1 MCLTVDFDFDPEK
14 NERLFAQ
21 RGITFPMVIE
31 AVHERGILLNVDHP
45 NQARY
50 PGQKLLVV
58 EIGGYA
64 YCVPYEPRGEIWYLR
79 TAYPNRRFKYLL
91 AGGENG

>member
-1 MCLTVDFDFDPEK
+1 
-14 NERLFAQ
+14 
-21 RGITFPMVIE
+21 
-31 AVHERGILLNVDHP
+31 
-45 NQARY
+45 
-50 PGQKLLVV
+50 LLVV

-64 YCVPYEPRGEIWYLR
+64 YCVPYEPRGETWYLR